1 VQLIGATPRETNE
14 KQRIKKEGAA
24 RIITIWKPKTH
35 FTETL
40 RRTLDEEV
48 ATSPHYKLDHN
59 DDIAS
64 DAMWQKGTTR
74 AYLGEFGFGAFDSGV
89 SMCRVWYKH
98 SMPDER
104 DKYVGLRAE
113 CASIP
118 DAIKEVTRLED
129 AK

>member
-1 VQLIGATPRETNE
+1 MQLIGATPRETNE
-14 KQRIKKEGAA
+14 KQRIKKEGAT

-40 RRTLDEEV
+40 RRTLDEEA

-74 AYLGEFGFGAFDSGV
+74 AYSGEFGFGAFDSGV
-89 SMCRVWYKH
+89 SMRHVRTIILH
-98 SMPDER
+98 RMTR
-104 DKYVGLRAE
+104 IGVGLRAE

-129 AK
+129 AER